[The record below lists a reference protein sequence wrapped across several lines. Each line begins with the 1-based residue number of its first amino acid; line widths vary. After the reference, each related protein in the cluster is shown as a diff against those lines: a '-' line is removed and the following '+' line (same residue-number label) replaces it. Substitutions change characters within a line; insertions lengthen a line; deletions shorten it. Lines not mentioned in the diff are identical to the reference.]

1 MRKTLLQ
8 SLLLYAIAGAIV
20 WVVARGVSW
29 REVAQAAG
37 HANPWLL
44 IGASLGGF
52 ACWFAGETLLYS
64 RLFTYFH
71 RRTTFSELLP
81 TVAAV
86 YFLQVVNSLVA
97 SSAFALFLRTRE
109 RVGWI
114 SSGCTLMFQAY
125 VDLILLAMLS
135 LIAIALVPDTP
146 MRPGLDYAA
155 AVLGAFCLIAALWLL
170 WEPQGTGWA
179 RWFYERPAMVS
190 FRTARPRHY
199 VRLMSIRLA
208 IFVCAGFAL
217 YGQFRSFHL
226 QVPLIEVLALTP
238 FVMAVGN
245 APLSPVG
252 IGTTQFVFVVGFQ
265 HFAARDDLVAVSLAV
280 TALNFLFRVP
290 MALACGA
297 SLIDEIALAS
307 REFRHR
313 PSLRGDRRGAGQPDG
328 RALSAARAGRHNW
341 RGTEGG
347 GDG

>member
-8 SLLLYAIAGAIV
+8 SILLYAIAGTIV
-20 WVVARGVSW
+20 WLVARGVSW
-29 REVAQAAG
+29 REIARAIDR
-37 HANPWLL
+37 ANPWML

-52 ACWFAGETLLYS
+52 ACWFTGETLLYS

-71 RRTTFSELLP
+71 RRTSFSELLP

-97 SSAFALFLRTRE
+97 SGALALFLHTRE

-114 SSGCTLMFQAY
+114 TSGCTLMFQAY

-135 LIAIALVPDTP
+135 LIAIALVPNTP
-146 MRPGLDYAA
+146 MRSGLDYAA
-155 AVLGAFCLIAALWLL
+155 AVLGAFCLIAALWLF

-179 RWFYERPAMVS
+179 RWLYERPAMVS
-190 FRTARPRHY
+190 FRSARPRHY
-199 VRLMSIRLA
+199 VRLMAIRLA

-226 QVPLIEVLALTP
+226 RMPLVQVLALTP

-245 APLSPVG
+245 APLSPAG
-252 IGTTQFVFVVGFQ
+252 IGTTQFVFVVGFM
-265 HFAARDDLVAVSLAV
+265 HFAGRDDLVAVSLAV
-280 TALNFLFRVP
+280 PALNFLFRVP
-290 MALACGA
+290 MAFACGG

-307 REFRHR
+307 REFRGD
-313 PSLRGDRRGAGQPDG
+313 SFLRGD
-328 RALSAARAGRHNW
+328 
-341 RGTEGG
+341 
-347 GDG
+347 